1 MINDFLDNVLADF
14 EVFIQSG
21 QDLCKLRDTHF
32 DAGRIPDYSDI
43 NIQQLYL
50 LRYAYAYAFE
60 YKYMYQFLLRRCGQ
74 LDSIEVTSIGCG
86 SMVDYWSLSRVVGD
100 YCTIDYRGVDTIE
113 WFYQFPARPWD
124 SVGYY
129 CENAVDFL
137 RQEELSSDIYIF
149 PKSISEFSLNE
160 VEQIADCFSPNTILK
175 DKVHFLFSLRT
186 DQGSM
191 ARDTQKTQILYNKM
205 QRCGFQTTDKENGYY
220 HFGAD
225 VQDKNIHSVD
235 ADFRLP
241 GATIDCL
248 KELYEFCPSYNNCIN
263 QQGCQSRLGRY
274 PILKCKYAA
283 WQVFSFER

>member
-1 MINDFLDNVLADF
+1 MINDFLDNVLEDF
-14 EVFIQSG
+14 EVFIHSG
-21 QDLCKLRDTHF
+21 QNLCKLKDTHF

-60 YKYMYQFLLRRCGQ
+60 YKYMYKFLLRRCRQ
-74 LDSIEVTSIGCG
+74 LDSVEVTSIGCG

-100 YCTIDYRGVDTIE
+100 SCIIDYRGIDTIE
-113 WFYQFPARPWD
+113 WIYKFPARPLD
-124 SVGYY
+124 SLGYI
-129 CENAVDFL
+129 CENAVNFL
-137 RQEELSSDIYIF
+137 KQKELSSDIYIF

-160 VEQIADCFSPNTILK
+160 VKQIADCFSSNNIIK
-175 DKVHFLFSLRT
+175 DQVHFLFSLRT
-186 DQGSM
+186 DQASM
-191 ARDTQKTQILYNKM
+191 TIDKQKTQIIYDKM
-205 QRCGFQTTDKENGYY
+205 LQCGFQTTDNKTSYY
-220 HFGAD
+220 CFGED
-225 VQDKNIHSVD
+225 VKDKNIHSVD

-241 GATIDCL
+241 VATIDCL

-283 WQVFSFER
+283 WQLFSFER